1 MKHPQKRAHVL
12 RGREEGQALVEFAL
26 VGIALM
32 LIIFGMIDVGRAV
45 WNYNTLAQAT
55 REGTRYAIVHGADSS
70 NPSGPES
77 ANFTPPS
84 DDVMVRQTI
93 EKFGAGLN
101 PGRLTVES
109 EWLDGD
115 NQRGNSVKVTSSYDY
130 QPMFNFFGA
139 LSFTLTSSS
148 TMEITN

>member
-1 MKHPQKRAHVL
+1 MRCPHII
-12 RGREEGQALVEFAL
+12 RGREKGQAMVEFSML
-26 VGIALM
+26 GIVLFIM
-32 LIIFGMIDVGRAV
+32 VFGMIDAGRAV
-45 WNYNTLAQAT
+45 WNYNTLSHAT

-70 NPSGPES
+70 NPSGPDS

-93 EKFGAGLN
+93 EKFGSGLD
-101 PGRLTVES
+101 PDRLTVTS
-109 EWLDGD
+109 EWLDGS
-115 NQRGNSVKVTSSYDY
+115 NERGNSIKVTSSYDY
-130 QPMFNFFGA
+130 QPMFNFFGT

>member
-1 MKHPQKRAHVL
+1 MKRPRIIR
-12 RGREEGQALVEFAL
+12 RGETGQAMVEFSML
-26 VGIALM
+26 GIVLFIM
-32 LIIFGMIDVGRAV
+32 IFGMIDAGRAV
-45 WNYNTLAQAT
+45 WNYNTLSQAT

-70 NPSGPES
+70 NPSGPDS
-77 ANFTPPS
+77 ANFTAPS

-101 PGRLTVES
+101 PDRLTVES
-109 EWLDGD
+109 EWLDGS
-115 NQRGNSVKVTSSYDY
+115 NARGNSVKVTSSYDY

-139 LSFTLTSSS
+139 LSFTLSSSS